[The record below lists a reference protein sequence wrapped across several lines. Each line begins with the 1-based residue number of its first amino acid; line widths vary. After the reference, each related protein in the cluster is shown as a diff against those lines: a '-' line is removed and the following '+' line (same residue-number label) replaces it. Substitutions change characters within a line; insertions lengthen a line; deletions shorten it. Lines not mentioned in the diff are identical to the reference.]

1 MGLGFVIMG
10 FRGEMIKF
18 EKAEKKSHTG
28 VILRG
33 AGRPACRRPYERQNI
48 FKFKYW
54 IVKSIPLPN
63 TYR

>member
-18 EKAEKKSHTG
+18 EKAEKKSQIG

-33 AGRPACRRPYERQNI
+33 AGRPACRRPYQQQNI

-54 IVKSIPLPN
+54 TVKSIPQPN
-63 TYR
+63 ICR